1 MPCLKSTDGTFIC
14 SNFWFPIEVLQTMAD
29 KREGKPLFW
38 EDVDCS
44 YVLSRGW
51 DREPKGA
58 DAKVRYEI
66 TRTMS

>member
-38 EDVDCS
+38 
-44 YVLSRGW
+44 